1 MKFSSPRARLR
12 PLLRSARLL
21 SALALAVPA
30 LVAVGAAPAAAAP
43 GENAPVE
50 FDFGDCPDQLPV
62 GADPA
67 NWQCAVIVLGG
78 GTMKLGSMT
87 QEITEPIS
95 ITMQGGF
102 DPATFEPINIFV
114 SMRSKSMTVPDGA
127 LGIPGTGSLPLLG
140 LQVKT
145 KYVGNFSLYTTDQG
159 QYASTIDMRIK
170 LKNDLL
176 GDDCYIGSKK
186 APVSLNL
193 VGDDGSVEWFDN
205 AIAMKM
211 NDTTFS
217 VPASSCGFLGWLVDF
232 RAGLPSASGSNAANF
247 QMYLTSKSY
256 TELFPAMRTQAR
268 TAGSTA
274 PKLTD
279 LVASLFGSGK

>member
-1 MKFSSPRARLR
+1 MKLSPPRHRMR
-12 PLLRSARLL
+12 PLRRSARLL

-30 LVAVGAAPAAAAP
+30 LVALGAAPAAAAP

-50 FDFGDCPDQLPV
+50 FDFSDCPDQLPI

-67 NWQCAVIVLGG
+67 NWQCAVIVLGS

-102 DPATFEPINIFV
+102 NPETNEPINIFV
-114 SMRSKSMTVPDGA
+114 SMRSKAMTVPGGA
-127 LGIPGTGSLPLLG
+127 LGIPGSESVPLLD
-140 LQVKT
+140 LKVKT
-145 KYVGNFSLYTTDQG
+145 KYVGNFRLFTTEQG
-159 QYASTIDMRIK
+159 EYASTMDMRIK

-176 GDDCYIGSKK
+176 GDDCHIGSKT
-186 APVSLNL
+186 APVSLRL
-193 VGDDGSVEWFDN
+193 IGDNDSVEWFDN

-211 NDTTFS
+211 NDTSFS
-217 VPASSCGFLGWLVDF
+217 VPASSCGLFGWLVDF
-232 RAGLPSASGSNAANF
+232 RSGLPSASGNNAANF

-256 TELFPAMRTQAR
+256 TELFPAMRTEAR
-268 TAGSTA
+268 TAAA

-279 LVASLFGSGK
+279 LVASLFK

>member
-1 MKFSSPRARLR
+1 MR
-12 PLLRSARLL
+12 PLRRSARLL

-30 LVAVGAAPAAAAP
+30 LVALGAAPAAAAP

-87 QEITEPIS
+87 QQITEPIS
-95 ITMQGGF
+95 ITLQGGF
-102 DPATFEPINIFV
+102 DPATNEPINIFV

-140 LQVKT
+140 LKVKT
-145 KYVGNFSLYTTDQG
+145 KYVGNFRLYTTDQG
-159 QYASTIDMRIK
+159 QYASAIDMRIK

-176 GDDCYIGSKK
+176 GDGCYIGSKK

-193 VGDDGSVEWFDN
+193 AGEDGSVEWFDN

-217 VPASSCGFLGWLVDF
+217 VPASTGCGALGWLVDF
-232 RAGLPSASGSNAANF
+232 RAGLPSASGNNSANF
-247 QMYLTSKSY
+247 QAYLTSKSY
-256 TELFPAMRTQAR
+256 TELFPAMRTQVK

-279 LVASLFGSGK
+279 LVASLFGSAK

>member
-1 MKFSSPRARLR
+1 MKTFPRARLR
-12 PLLRSARLL
+12 SLRRSARLL
-21 SALALAVPA
+21 SALALAVPGAVLA
-30 LVAVGAAPAAAAP
+30 LGAAPAAAAP
-43 GENAPVE
+43 GENAPVT

-102 DPATFEPINIFV
+102 DPATSEPINIFV
-114 SMRSKSMTVPDGA
+114 SMRSKAMAVPGGA
-127 LGIPGTGSLPLLG
+127 LGIPGSETLPLLG
-140 LQVKT
+140 LKVKT
-145 KYVGNFSLYTTDQG
+145 NYVGNFSLFTTDQG
-159 QYASTIDMRIK
+159 EYASTIDMRIK

-186 APVSLNL
+186 APVSLRL
-193 VGDDGSVEWFDN
+193 IGDGGSVEWFDN

-217 VPASSCGFLGWLVDF
+217 VPASSCGLLGWLVDF
-232 RAGLPSASGSNAANF
+232 RSGLPSASGKNSASF
-247 QMYLTSKSY
+247 QMYLASKSY
-256 TELFPAMRTQAR
+256 TELFPAMRTKAA
-268 TAGSTA
+268 TATAA

-279 LVASLFGSGK
+279 LVSSLFKTTK

>member
-1 MKFSSPRARLR
+1 MKPSPRARLR

-30 LVAVGAAPAAAAP
+30 LLAVGAAPAAAAP

-67 NWQCAVIVLGG
+67 DWQCAIIVLGS
-78 GTMKLGSMT
+78 GTIKLGSMT

-95 ITMQGGF
+95 ITMQSGY
-102 DPATFEPINIFV
+102 DHETNEPINIFV
-114 SMRSKSMTVPDGA
+114 SMRSKAMTVPDGA

-140 LQVKT
+140 LKVKT
-145 KYVGNFSLYTTDQG
+145 KYVGDFRLYTTDQG

-176 GDDCYIGSKK
+176 GDDCYIGTKK

-193 VGDDGSVEWFDN
+193 IGDDSSVEWFDN

-211 NDTTFS
+211 NDTAFS
-217 VPASSCGFLGWLVDF
+217 VPASSCGLFGWLVDF
-232 RAGLPSASGSNAANF
+232 RAGLPSASGNNAANF

-256 TELFPAMRTQAR
+256 TELFPAMRTRA
-268 TAGSTA
+268 TMSGSTA

-279 LVASLFGSGK
+279 RVASLFGSAK

>member
-1 MKFSSPRARLR
+1 MKLSPSRARMRSLR
-12 PLLRSARLL
+12 RSARLL
-21 SALALAVPA
+21 SALALAVPV
-30 LVAVGAAPAAAAP
+30 LVALGAAPAAADF

-50 FDFGDCPDQLPV
+50 FDFGDCPDQLPI

-67 NWQCAVIVLGG
+67 NWQCAVIVLSG

-87 QEITEPIS
+87 QQITEPVS
-95 ITMQGGF
+95 ITMQAGF
-102 DPATFEPINIFV
+102 DPETFEPINIFAN
-114 SMRSKSMTVPDGA
+114 MRSKWMTVPDGA

-145 KYVGNFSLYTTDQG
+145 KYVGNFSLYLTDQG

-176 GDDCYIGSKK
+176 GDSCYIGSKT
-186 APVSLNL
+186 APISLNL
-193 VGDDGSVEWFDN
+193 IGDDGSVEWFDN

-217 VPASSCGFLGWLVDF
+217 VPASSCGVFGWLVDF
-232 RAGLPSASGSNAANF
+232 RAGLPSASGNNAANF

-256 TELFPAMRTQAR
+256 TELFPAMRTQVK

-279 LVASLFGSGK
+279 LVASLFGSAK